1 MQLLTAISGKL
12 VSVELLSQDHGS
24 PTEVS
29 AIFVHCLAKS
39 ELAVANHGRRGVQE
53 ALLIFGKLK
62 KLERASRGEGVTRQG
77 SAITNMIP
85 PKKCQK

>member
-62 KLERASRGEGVTRQG
+62 KLERASGEGVTRQG